1 MKRIL
6 SFVLAVCL
14 VLGLSV
20 GVFAAT
26 LDVSADKT
34 DIKPGD
40 EVTVT
45 VSAKDAFIDYT
56 ALQYRLFYD
65 ADLFDINLKTDVVNK
80 GSHVVVAPQKAGS
93 EDTYIQIV
101 MADTDAME
109 VLDIPAG
116 TVFAT
121 LKFTAKSD
129 IKSVKDAKFELKFI
143 EATDKDYAIVKDNKP
158 DAGAAVTV
166 PGGSDQQILR
176 CRFHHHGFDHR
187 WQQRDRFPGR
197 HQCSDLQ
204 QVQLLLFR
212 GRV

>member
-45 VSAKDAFIDYT
+45 VSAKDAFVNYT
-56 ALQYRLFYD
+56 SLQYRLFYD
-65 ADLFDINLKTDVVNK
+65 ADLFDINLKTDISK
-80 GSHVVVAPQKAGS
+80 GNHVVVDPSSEGS
-93 EDTYIQIV
+93 AETYLQII
-101 MADTDAME
+101 MMDTDEME

-116 TVFAT
+116 TMFAT
-121 LKFTAKSD
+121 IKFTAKASID
-129 IKSVKDAKFELKFI
+129 SAKKANFELKFI
-143 EATDKDYAIVKDNKP
+143 EAADRELSNCQ
-158 DAGAAVTV
+158 G
-166 PGGSDQQILR
+166 QQA
-176 CRFHHHGFDHR
+176 
-187 WQQRDRFPGR
+187 
-197 HQCSDLQ
+197 
-204 QVQLLLFR
+204 
-212 GRV
+212 